1 MAIQIHTCILKVLMN
16 SDKKGGFMQS
26 IQLPSGYGQEV
37 YVDPDELYIKPEW
50 INQELHCISFPDI
63 PISQSNP
70 VYEAY
75 KEMFK
80 YLFENGYK
88 VVTDSS
94 TVGNDAFFLTP
105 CLDTHIN
112 NTKDDYSFKK

>member
-1 MAIQIHTCILKVLMN
+1 MN

-50 INQELHCISFPDI
+50 INQELHYINFPDI

-80 YLFENGYK
+80 YWFWNYRGSLIIRIIKELELSGEF
-88 VVTDSS
+88 
-94 TVGNDAFFLTP
+94 
-105 CLDTHIN
+105 
-112 NTKDDYSFKK
+112 